1 MKPIVIA
8 AALLMCGSAFAQG
21 VVYRDGY
28 VRQDGVYVPPS
39 YATKPNN
46 TKLDNFSTQ
55 GNVNPY
61 TGQRG
66 TVNPYTLPQ
75 PRPLIV
81 QPQRDPLNI
90 YQGRPVNGF

>member
-28 VRQDGVYVPPS
+28 VRKDGVYVPPS

-55 GNVNPY
+55 GNINAY
-61 TGQRG
+61 TGQAG
-66 TVNPYTLPQ
+66 TVNPNAFPQ
-75 PRPLIV
+75 SPPLISH
-81 QPQRDPLNI
+81 PKRDSAYP
-90 YQGRPVNGF
+90 YQSKPINGF